1 VEHQLGNFREAADCY
16 QRALGIAREDSHRW
30 FEADTLTYLGDTRH
44 AAGDLPQARQAWQQA
59 LAIFEDLQ
67 HPDAE
72 KVRAKLDGTGE
83 PGR

>member
-1 VEHQLGNFREAADCY
+1 MTPILAG
-16 QRALGIAREDSHRW
+16 
-30 FEADTLTYLGDTRH
+30 

-72 KVRAKLDGTGE
+72 KVRAKLDSGGE